1 MKAFRTLKS
10 LLFTVFFVV
19 ILPVNAQKVMEK
31 NFCNPLNLNYRFQLD
46 EPSRREAADPSMVL
60 YKGKYYLFAS
70 KSGGYWVSDNLQN
83 WNLITSNDLPLED
96 YAPTAIVMNDALYFM
111 ALNHKIYKSEQPLSG
126 KWQVVKDSMDINAI
140 DPCLFLD
147 DDGRLYLYHGLTTTK
162 PIKGIE
168 LNRNT
173 FDPIGN
179 EVFLY
184 ERKSADYGWE
194 RTGDYNTDLKK
205 PVMEGAWMTKHA
217 GKYYLQVAT
226 PGTQYKSYADALY
239 VGESPL
245 GPFKVADNNPF
256 SYKPEGFICSAGHG
270 STFQDKF
277 GNYWHIASIL
287 IGINHRFER
296 RLGMWP
302 AFFETD
308 GTFYTY
314 TAYGDFPHDI
324 PQRKISSP
332 VDYQPSAMLLSYN
345 KPVEVSSALENHP
358 KEYATNENIKNYWS
372 AKTGNPGEWIL
383 LDLQHTCTVSHIQVN
398 FAEEAATF
406 IGQNKDLYYQYL
418 LEYSNDKQHWKVL
431 ADKQYNT
438 NDFVHDYIALAKP
451 VKARYI
457 RLTNQHVPT
466 GKFAISG
473 FRIFGKAAVKP
484 ASEVQ
489 TLVAERDKTDKRNV
503 KLTWQGIENAV
514 GYTIRYGTQ
523 PDKLYLNY
531 QTFNKDSLSI
541 HSLNAGLKYYF
552 AIDSFNEKGITK
564 GAKIISM
571 D

>member
-10 LLFTVFFVV
+10 LLFTVFFVA
-19 ILPVNAQKVMEK
+19 ILPVNAQKVIGG

-60 YKGKYYLFAS
+60 FKGKYYLFAS
-70 KSGGYWVSDNLQN
+70 KSGGYWVSDNLN
-83 WNLITSNDLPLED
+83 DWKLISTNDLPLED
-96 YAPTAIVMNDALYFM
+96 YAPTALVMNNAAYFM
-111 ALNHKIYKSEQPLSG
+111 ALNHKIYKSENPLSG
-126 KWQVVKDSMDINAI
+126 KWQVVKDSFGINTI

-147 DDGRLYLYHGLTTTK
+147 EDGRLYLYYGLSTTK
-162 PIKGIE
+162 SIKGIE
-168 LNRNT
+168 LSRNT
-173 FDPIGN
+173 FEPIGN

-184 ERKSADYGWE
+184 ERKSIDYGWQ
-194 RTGDYNTDLKK
+194 RTGDYNTELKK

-239 VGESPL
+239 IGESPL
-245 GPFKVADNNPF
+245 GPYKVADNNPF

-277 GNYWHIASIL
+277 GNYWHIASML

-296 RLGMWP
+296 RLGMWS
-302 AFFETD
+302 AFFDTD

-332 VDYQPSAMLLSYN
+332 EDYQPSAMLLSYN

-358 KEYATNENIKNYWS
+358 KEYATNEDIQNYWS
-372 AKTGNPGEWIL
+372 AKTGNPGEWMLI
-383 LDLQHTCTVSHIQVN
+383 DLQKKCSVSHIQVN
-398 FAEEAATF
+398 FAEEGSV
-406 IGQNKDLYYQYL
+406 ILGQTKELYYQYQV
-418 LEYSNDKQHWKVL
+418 ECSTDKQHWQVL
-431 ADKQYNT
+431 VDKKNNKT
-438 NDFVHDYIALAKP
+438 DIVHDFMELEKP
-451 VKARYI
+451 VKTRFI
-457 RLTNQHVPT
+457 RITNYHVPA

-473 FRIFGKAAVKP
+473 FRIFGKAAVTP
-484 ASEVQ
+484 APEVQ
-489 TLVAERDKTDKRNV
+489 TLIAERDKTDKRNV
-503 KLTWQGIENAV
+503 KLTWQGSENTV

-523 PDKLYLNY
+523 PYKLYLNY